1 MVWIYG
7 FRAIELVVVAFAL
20 GSAVV
25 GLYIGW
31 QAYRG
36 LKRYESRQM
45 LYLSVGMI
53 LVFGVAYAT
62 GFVGT
67 LLLSL
72 EIIPLPAQDYVRL
85 AIRVTQFGGLL
96 AIAYSLALRD

>member
-7 FRAIELVVVAFAL
+7 FRLVELIVVALAL
-20 GSAVV
+20 GSSLV

-36 LKRYESRQM
+36 LRRYESRQM
-45 LYLSVGMI
+45 FYLSVGMI

-67 LLLSL
+67 VLLHL
-72 EIIPLPAQDYVRL
+72 EILPLPTQDYFRL
-85 AIRVTQFGGLL
+85 VIRLLQFGGLV
-96 AIAYSLALRD
+96 AIAYSLALRG

>member
-1 MVWIYG
+1 MVWLYG
-7 FRAIELVVVAFAL
+7 FRLIELVVVAFAL

-36 LKRYESRQM
+36 LQRYDSRQM
-45 LYLSVGMI
+45 FYLSVGMI
-53 LVFGVAYAT
+53 LVFGVAYAF

-67 LLLSL
+67 VLLSL
-72 EIIPLPAQDYVRL
+72 EVLPLPTQDYFRL
-85 AIRVTQFGGLL
+85 AIRILQFVGLL
-96 AIAYSLALRD
+96 AIAYSLALRE